1 MRTIRAG
8 EIRFVGDEV
17 QFHGAARRLL
27 QRLARQFSRREG
39 HIVSA
44 DQVAAGLIAGFQKP
58 IGLHAYLVRALDKML
73 WSLKKIKEVKPH
85 DD

>member
-1 MRTIRAG
+1 LRPIHEG
-8 EIRFVGDEV
+8 EIRFVGDEI

-27 QRLARQFSRREG
+27 ERLARQFSRREG
-39 HIVSA
+39 HTVSA

-58 IGLHAYLVRALDKML
+58 IGLHADLVRALDKML
-73 WSLKKIKEVKPH
+73 WILKKIKEVKPH